1 MKLKRLATMALAG
14 VMTLSLALPAFASGQ
29 TDVTAVYESPEIS
42 VTVPA
47 KGAVVIN
54 PFGLDVQMSENP
66 DAADQST
73 VNKVTIS
80 GQKIVTAPMA
90 LQNKTKMNLGV
101 NVTLTGTIKEG
112 SDMRLAT
119 EALAA
124 DDTSKSAFVYLQAA
138 PSTLAGAVS
147 AVDTAAIAAAYAAWE
162 PTAYNADTDL
172 VLGTRAANMDNVVTL
187 KAAKVDGSGAFE
199 EFKAGSIAFVRLSGD
214 AVASP
219 RTPWAATDGF
229 TATIAYTF
237 APVQLKT
244 FDITVGTLTKSG
256 AASQAPTNVKFSI
269 EGSEVTKASEGDVV
283 TITAD
288 MDNRADNLKW
298 TVVDA
303 EGNTIDSM
311 TGTGTTTQTGSAP
324 FAATATFTMPAQPVT
339 VNLEAAG

>member
-237 APVQLKT
+237 APIQIPT
-244 FDITVGTLTKSG
+244 FAITAGTMTGNSPAN
-256 AASQAPTNVKFSI
+256 AATAMKFEVESA
-269 EGSEVTKASEGDVV
+269 EVTKVAAGDQV
-283 TITAD
+283 TV
-288 MDNRADNLKW
+288 
-298 TVVDA
+298 TVTVDA
-303 EGNTIDSM
+303 AADAIDWTIVDAQGTAIAGLTGNVPSAA
-311 TGTGTTTQTGSAP
+311 GTTRT
-324 FAATATFTMPAQPVT
+324 FTFTMPAQAVT
-339 VNLEAAG
+339 VNIVSK